1 MIEFSKEGTINRE
14 TLIFEDKCVFEEFG
28 VSESLNN
35 QITYEML
42 HNCIPQQWPRSKFSA
57 QLKQTVLI
65 RGVTP

>member
-42 HNCIPQQWPRSKFSA
+42 HNCIPQ
-57 QLKQTVLI
+57 
-65 RGVTP
+65 